1 MDMKQD
7 LIGADDLVNTFAQQ
21 RQVLLR
27 HTAELLCDEPV
38 VRQEPD
44 PTRSKLS
51 AILVSS
57 LEELKVAEEELL
69 ERTEALADLR
79 DELEQRV
86 RGVRQLFELAPAC
99 LMVTD
104 LFGMIL
110 EANGATAQLFRRD
123 LSLLERQPLARFI
136 PSDERRA
143 FRNGLARIA
152 ETESVTDWQFQ
163 LARPTDA
170 PLHVSAAVRV
180 VKVAGNT
187 KGTQLFWSLRPLE
200 PSDATSVA

>member
-1 MDMKQD
+1 M
-7 LIGADDLVNTFAQQ
+7 GADDLVNTFAQQ

-27 HTAELLCDEPV
+27 HTAELLCDETAI

-44 PTRSKLS
+44 PKSSKLS

-69 ERTEALADLR
+69 ERTEALANLR
-79 DELEQRV
+79 DELEQSV
-86 RGVRQLFELAPAC
+86 RGARQLFELAPAC

>member
-1 MDMKQD
+1 MKQD
-7 LIGADDLVNTFAQQ
+7 LIGADDLVATFAQQ

-27 HTAELLCDEPV
+27 HTAELLCDGGPV
-38 VRQEPD
+38 RHEPD
-44 PTRSKLS
+44 ANRSKLS

-57 LEELKVAEEELL
+57 LEELKVAEEELV

-86 RGVRQLFELAPAC
+86 RGARQLFELAPAS

-104 LFGMIL
+104 PYGVIL
-110 EANGATAQLFRRD
+110 EANRATGQLFRRD

-136 PSDERRA
+136 AADDRRA
-143 FRNGLARIA
+143 FRNGLTRIA
-152 ETESVTDWQFQ
+152 ETDGVTDWQFQ
-163 LARPTDA
+163 LMRPTDA

-180 VKVAGNT
+180 VKVPGAAN
-187 KGTQLFWSLRPLE
+187 GTRLFWSLRTLE
-200 PSDATSVA
+200 PSDASKVA

>member
-1 MDMKQD
+1 MKQD
-7 LIGADDLVNTFAQQ
+7 LIGADDLVATFAQQ

-27 HTAELLCDEPV
+27 HTAELLCDDSV
-38 VRQEPD
+38 VRPEPD
-44 PTRSKLS
+44 TNRSKLS

-86 RGVRQLFELAPAC
+86 RGARQLFELAPTC

-104 LFGMIL
+104 LYGMIL
-110 EANGATAQLFRRD
+110 EANRATGQLFKRD

-136 PSDERRA
+136 PADDRRA

-152 ETESVTDWQFQ
+152 EAEGVSDWQFQ

-170 PLHVSAAVRV
+170 PLMVSAAVRV
-180 VKVAGNT
+180 VKTPNPDN
-187 KGTQLFWSLRPLE
+187 GTRLFWSLRQLE
-200 PSDATSVA
+200 PSDASTIS